1 MKDDAATADDS
12 PEKQHTCKQMPKTLQ
27 CELDSMQSLVKGA
40 ARQNYGVPLEEV
52 VDMMGNAVKT
62 VVKISE
68 WSFVEK
74 SWAKPNKYNEYFA
87 MRFLKINNG
96 VRMSE
101 YREGPNL
108 AAFALSVGVNVQQK

>member
-12 PEKQHTCKQMPKTLQ
+12 PEKQHTCKRCLKLCNASLTQ
-27 CELDSMQSLVKGA
+27 CKACEKGA
-40 ARQNYGVPLEEV
+40 ARQNYGVPSEEV
-52 VDMMGNAVKT
+52 VDMMGNAVET

-87 MRFLKINNG
+87 MRF
-96 VRMSE
+96 
-101 YREGPNL
+101 
-108 AAFALSVGVNVQQK
+108 QDQ

>member
-12 PEKQHTCKQMPKTLQ
+12 PEKQHTCNRCLKLCNASLTQ
-27 CELDSMQSLVKGA
+27 CKACVKGA